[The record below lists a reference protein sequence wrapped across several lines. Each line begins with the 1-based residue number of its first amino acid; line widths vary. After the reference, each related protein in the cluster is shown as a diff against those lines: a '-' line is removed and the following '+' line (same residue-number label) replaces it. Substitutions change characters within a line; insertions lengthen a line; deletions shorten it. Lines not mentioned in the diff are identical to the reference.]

1 LGSAK
6 QIKKPLDAAREA
18 LDWSGDRVAS
28 CDSCLTFKSKARRV
42 TEAVDATCLLSRAF
56 LVGDNLDE
64 RVDDSCAE
72 FSQPDITALLM

>member
-1 LGSAK
+1 
-6 QIKKPLDAAREA
+6 
-18 LDWSGDRVAS
+18 
-28 CDSCLTFKSKARRV
+28 V